1 MIDKILN
8 KAIDIQAAQLDKA
21 KDIAVRAH
29 STYGARAWI
38 GGGVLAGA
46 IVCAAAAAFLLRDYS
61 KRNFEYMPDMGYSEA
76 WESQV
81 KNDYRNDYADYTP
94 DLPPHIAEWGTA
106 EMAPPDGTI
115 YRGQRT
121 LDIPAGDDGRARA
134 GRELL
139 NPFDTVSKEEK
150 QEVLARGKNL
160 FRFKCQAC
168 HGVDGVG
175 FAPVTKY
182 GIGAPTI
189 NGATTRDKW
198 KDGELFHIV
207 TYGFNTMPSYANQL
221 EYNDRW
227 KLISYLREL
236 QKGK

>member
-134 GRELL
+134 GR
-139 NPFDTVSKEEK
+139 
-150 QEVLARGKNL
+150 A
-160 FRFKCQAC
+160 
-168 HGVDGVG
+168 G
-175 FAPVTKY
+175 FP
-182 GIGAPTI
+182 
-189 NGATTRDKW
+189 
-198 KDGELFHIV
+198 
-207 TYGFNTMPSYANQL
+207 
-221 EYNDRW
+221 
-227 KLISYLREL
+227 
-236 QKGK
+236 